1 MDRATYKVTGC
12 RATWVR
18 YRRVLGLL
26 GIAALCLV
34 GCSSAPLPYDAA
46 APAAD
51 GQVVSA
57 QRREVVRVASQQIGT
72 PYRYGGNS
80 REGFDCSGLVQYS
93 HREAGIQVPRTT
105 GLQWRHART
114 PRREHLVPGDLLF
127 FRMGAAKGRHVGIY
141 TGEGVFIH
149 APSSG
154 KRVGRASIDNPFWQ
168 RRLIG
173 AKTFL

>member
-1 MDRATYKVTGC
+1 MDPVLYKVTCC
-12 RATWVR
+12 RATRTGCSWV
-18 YRRVLGLL
+18 VGLL
-26 GIAALCLV
+26 GIAALGLA
-34 GCSSAPLPYDAA
+34 GCSSTRLPSHDAA
-46 APAAD
+46 LGAD

-72 PYRYGGNS
+72 PYLYGGSN
-80 REGFDCSGLVQYS
+80 RGGFDCSGLVQYS

-127 FRMGAAKGRHVGIY
+127 FRMGASKSRHVGIY
-141 TGEGVFIH
+141 AGDGVFIH

-154 KRVGRASIDNPFWQ
+154 KRVGRASMDNPFWR